1 MKNEITF
8 EIKKHLGVISEKESG
23 WKKELNLI
31 AWNNNPP
38 KFDIREW
45 DSEHKKMSKGLTFTK
60 EEMLRV
66 LGICAKNAKE
76 IEKFFDEE
84 ERTF

>member
-1 MKNEITF
+1 MKNEIIF
-8 EIKKHLGVISEKESG
+8 EIKKQLGILSERETG
-23 WKKELNLI
+23 WKKEINLVK
-31 AWNNNPP
+31 WGDNPT

-45 DSEHKKMSKGLTFTK
+45 DSEHKKMSKGLTLTK

-76 IEKFFDEE
+76 LESFFDEE
-84 ERTF
+84 EKTF